1 MAAAHVGMGELALT
15 QSTSTVVLVTMDTR
29 APIVIL
35 VGRLQIV
42 FLATTMMLSYYEYS
56 QIFHI
61 ILLDYLY
68 LFPITSIVIYI
79 ILLRI

>member
-1 MAAAHVGMGELALT
+1 MAAAHVGMRELALT